1 MGTSQSICQ
10 DSYHICYENR
20 PKKNK
25 TLTSQDSK
33 GQVDHGQRRL
43 NNILVNKSVLNDIN
57 KEGRFTQGFK
67 D

>member
-1 MGTSQSICQ
+1 MKTDQ
-10 DSYHICYENR
+10 
-20 PKKNK
+20 KKK
-25 TLTSQDSK
+25 KILTSRDSK
-33 GQVDHGQRRL
+33 RHVDHGQRRL